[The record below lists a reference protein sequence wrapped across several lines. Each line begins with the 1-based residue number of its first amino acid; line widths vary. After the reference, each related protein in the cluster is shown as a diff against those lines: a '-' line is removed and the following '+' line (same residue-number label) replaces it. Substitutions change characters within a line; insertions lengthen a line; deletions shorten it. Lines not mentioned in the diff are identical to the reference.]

1 MTISINRYLK
11 RQVNILSIDGGG
23 IRGIIPA
30 LILNELETLISQHKK
45 DLPLCRAFDLMAGT
59 STGSIIALG
68 LSAPQYAPN
77 YDPYNPAG
85 SEKPRYL
92 KKPLFT
98 AADLVQIYIEQ
109 GIEIFPRWI
118 FNQLKTVRQAFT
130 EKYNSGRYY
139 AILDSI
145 LKERTVQD
153 ALSNV
158 LVTTYDLAEARPL
171 IIKKRPYRL
180 AQKGKDPNFYMRDA
194 IMGSSA
200 APTFFEPIQVRT
212 VNGEG
217 PHVLVDGSMFAN
229 NPAMCAFIEAQKIY
243 PRAKHFRILSLGTGI
258 PERRFTY
265 QQVSKWGFVEWVLPS
280 KGVPLASMMNSGQSE
295 AVNYQLQYHPRVSYH
310 RLNIPLGGCD
320 RSMDDAS
327 PENIKCLQEKGEELI
342 DSNRTLLEKLAR
354 ELC

>member
-1 MTISINRYLK
+1 
-11 RQVNILSIDGGG
+11 LSIDGGG

-30 LILNELETLISQHKK
+30 LVLNELETLISHHKK

-68 LSAPQYAPN
+68 LSAPHYAPN
-77 YDPYNPAG
+77 YDPHDPAG
-85 SEKPRYL
+85 NEKPRYS

-98 AADLVQIYIEQ
+98 AGDLVRIYIEQ

-158 LVTTYDLAEARPL
+158 LVTTYDLAEAHPL
-171 IIKKRPYRL
+171 IIKKRPRRL
-180 AQKGKDPNFYMRDA
+180 AQRGNDPNFYMRDA

-200 APTFFEPIQVRT
+200 APTFFEPIQVKT
-212 VNGEG
+212 VDGEG

-295 AVNYQLQYHPRVSYH
+295 CVDYQLQYHPRVSYH
-310 RLNIPLGGCD
+310 RLNVPLSGCD

-327 PENIKCLQEKGEELI
+327 PENIDCLQEKAEELI
-342 DSNRTLLEKLAR
+342 DSNRPLLEKLAR

>member
-1 MTISINRYLK
+1 MGISTNRYLK

-30 LILNELETLISQHKK
+30 LVLNELETLISQRKK

-68 LSAPQYAPN
+68 LSAPEYAHN
-77 YDPYNPAG
+77 YDPAG
-85 SEKPRYL
+85 SEKPRYS

-98 AADLVQIYIEQ
+98 AADLVQVYIEQ

-145 LKERTVQD
+145 LQERTVQD
-153 ALSNV
+153 ALTNV

-171 IIKKRPYRL
+171 IIKKRPRRL
-180 AQKGKDPNFYMRDA
+180 AQRGNDPNFYMRDA

-200 APTFFEPIQVRT
+200 APTFFEPIQVKT
-212 VNGEG
+212 VRGEG

-258 PERRFTY
+258 PKRRFTY

-295 AVNYQLQYHPRVSYH
+295 CVDYQLQYHPRVSYH
-310 RLNIPLGGCD
+310 RLNVSLSGCD

-327 PENIKCLQEKGEELI
+327 PENIDCLQEKAEELI
-342 DSNRTLLEKLAR
+342 DSNHPLLEKLAR

>member
-1 MTISINRYLK
+1 MNFHINRYLK
-11 RQVNILSIDGGG
+11 REVNILSIDGGG

-30 LILNELETLISQHKK
+30 LVLSELEEKISHLKEK
-45 DLPLCRAFDLMAGT
+45 MPLCRAFDLLAGT

-68 LSAPQYAPN
+68 LTAPKYAPG
-77 YDPYNPAG
+77 YDPESGGNK
-85 SEKPRYL
+85 EKPRYTTQ
-92 KKPLFT
+92 PLFT
-98 AADLVQIYIEQ
+98 ASDLVKVYAER

-139 AILDSI
+139 AILDSF
-145 LKERTVQD
+145 LRERTVQD

-158 LVTTYDLAEARPL
+158 LVTSYDLADARPL
-171 IIKKRPYRL
+171 IIKKRPRRL
-180 AQKGKDPNFYMRDA
+180 AQKGNDPNFYMRDA

-200 APTFFEPIQVRT
+200 APTFFEPIEVKT
-212 VNGEG
+212 VDGDG

-265 QQVSKWGFVEWVLPS
+265 QQVVKWGFVEWVLPS
-280 KGVPLASMMNSGQSE
+280 KGVPLAAMMNSGQSE
-295 AVNYQLQYHPRVSYH
+295 CVDYQLQYHPRVSYY
-310 RLNIPLGGCD
+310 RLNIPLKGCD

-327 PENIKCLQEKGEELI
+327 PENIKCLQDKAETLI
-342 DSNRTLLEKLAR
+342 ENNQDVLDKLAR